1 MQMVTLN
8 KDDIY
13 QGPLVLVNHNYPIA
27 NNYQIT
33 NCSTAKDS
41 TISLEKTAME
51 MLTKALQEI
60 KAEDKIVLVSGLRS
74 GQEQAMIYNQAI
86 QNHGKEFVD
95 KFVAR
100 VNCSEH
106 QTGLAIDLAVKNETI
121 DIFCPDFTSQE
132 VCQQFRDI
140 ASDYGFIQR
149 YSKNKID
156 FTKIS
161 EEPWH
166 FRYVGIVHAKI
177 MEENQWCFEEYHL
190 YIKNHSIFNPYV
202 LDCQGKLVEVFYVPA
217 VNEQT
222 KLNLSDHGSY
232 QISGNNCDGFIIT
245 SWRPYV

>member
-132 VCQQFRDI
+132 ICQQFRDI

-166 FRYVGIVHAKI
+166 FRYVGWPHAGL
-177 MEENQWCFEEYHL
+177 MAQRGVTLEEYIGALGAYTPEQPMHAEAGGRGFD
-190 YIKNHSIFNPYV
+190 IFRVPLGPEGARFDAPRDRVWQASADN
-202 LDCQGKLVEVFYVPA
+202 CGGLVVTVWGA
-217 VNEQT
+217 V
-222 KLNLSDHGSY
+222 
-232 QISGNNCDGFIIT
+232 
-245 SWRPYV
+245 

>member
-132 VCQQFRDI
+132 ICQQFRDI
-140 ASDYGFIQR
+140 LPKLVRNHGIFAMLGLFMQ
-149 YSKNKID
+149 KLWK
-156 FTKIS
+156 KIS
-161 EEPWH
+161 G
-166 FRYVGIVHAKI
+166 VLKNII
-177 MEENQWCFEEYHL
+177 
-190 YIKNHSIFNPYV
+190 YI
-202 LDCQGKLVEVFYVPA
+202 
-217 VNEQT
+217 
-222 KLNLSDHGSY
+222 
-232 QISGNNCDGFIIT
+232 
-245 SWRPYV
+245 

>member
-86 QNHGKEFVD
+86 QNHG
-95 KFVAR
+95 
-100 VNCSEH
+100 
-106 QTGLAIDLAVKNETI
+106 
-121 DIFCPDFTSQE
+121 
-132 VCQQFRDI
+132 
-140 ASDYGFIQR
+140 ASNR
-149 YSKNKID
+149 S
-156 FTKIS
+156 S
-161 EEPWH
+161 H
-166 FRYVGIVHAKI
+166 
-177 MEENQWCFEEYHL
+177 
-190 YIKNHSIFNPYV
+190 
-202 LDCQGKLVEVFYVPA
+202 
-217 VNEQT
+217 
-222 KLNLSDHGSY
+222 
-232 QISGNNCDGFIIT
+232 
-245 SWRPYV
+245 

>member
-132 VCQQFRDI
+132 ICQQFRDI

-177 MEENQWCFEEYHL
+177 MEEN
-190 YIKNHSIFNPYV
+190 PYV
-202 LDCQGKLVEVFYVPA
+202 LECQGKLVEVFYVPA

-245 SWRPYV
+245 SWRLYV

>member
-121 DIFCPDFTSQE
+121 DI
-132 VCQQFRDI
+132 
-140 ASDYGFIQR
+140 
-149 YSKNKID
+149 
-156 FTKIS
+156 
-161 EEPWH
+161 
-166 FRYVGIVHAKI
+166 
-177 MEENQWCFEEYHL
+177 
-190 YIKNHSIFNPYV
+190 
-202 LDCQGKLVEVFYVPA
+202 
-217 VNEQT
+217 
-222 KLNLSDHGSY
+222 LSLIH
-232 QISGNNCDGFIIT
+232 I
-245 SWRPYV
+245 

>member
-132 VCQQFRDI
+132 ICQQFRDI

-156 FTKIS
+156 
-161 EEPWH
+161 
-166 FRYVGIVHAKI
+166 
-177 MEENQWCFEEYHL
+177 
-190 YIKNHSIFNPYV
+190 SIFNPYV

>member
-121 DIFCPDFTSQE
+121 DIFVLILQVRKSVNNFVILQ
-132 VCQQFRDI
+132 VIMALFRDI
-140 ASDYGFIQR
+140 L
-149 YSKNKID
+149 KIKLILPKLVRNHGI
-156 FTKIS
+156 FAMLGLFMQKLWKKIS
-161 EEPWH
+161 G
-166 FRYVGIVHAKI
+166 VLKNII
-177 MEENQWCFEEYHL
+177 
-190 YIKNHSIFNPYV
+190 YI
-202 LDCQGKLVEVFYVPA
+202 
-217 VNEQT
+217 
-222 KLNLSDHGSY
+222 
-232 QISGNNCDGFIIT
+232 
-245 SWRPYV
+245 

>member
-1 MQMVTLN
+1 
-8 KDDIY
+8 
-13 QGPLVLVNHNYPIA
+13 
-27 NNYQIT
+27 
-33 NCSTAKDS
+33 
-41 TISLEKTAME
+41 

-132 VCQQFRDI
+132 ICQQFRDI

-202 LDCQGKLVEVFYVPA
+202 LECQGKLVEVFYVPA

>member
-132 VCQQFRDI
+132 ICQQFRDI
-140 ASDYGFIQR
+140 ASDYGLFRDIL
-149 YSKNKID
+149 KIKLILPKLVRNHGI
-156 FTKIS
+156 FAMLGLFMQKLWKKIS
-161 EEPWH
+161 G
-166 FRYVGIVHAKI
+166 VLKNII
-177 MEENQWCFEEYHL
+177 
-190 YIKNHSIFNPYV
+190 YI
-202 LDCQGKLVEVFYVPA
+202 
-217 VNEQT
+217 
-222 KLNLSDHGSY
+222 
-232 QISGNNCDGFIIT
+232 
-245 SWRPYV
+245 

>member
-106 QTGLAIDLAVKNETI
+106 QTGLAIDLA
-121 DIFCPDFTSQE
+121 
-132 VCQQFRDI
+132 
-140 ASDYGFIQR
+140 A
-149 YSKNKID
+149 KNKID

-202 LDCQGKLVEVFYVPA
+202 LECQGKLVEVFYVPA